1 MFFKKFEINWADLVN
16 EKYKENEIDKKID
29 HRRRD
34 EIKKEKDGQLIDVNY
49 YDRKP
54 RKRLGRKIMQSPSIV
69 FYL

>member
-1 MFFKKFEINWADLVN
+1 M
-16 EKYKENEIDKKID
+16 KYIKKID

-54 RKRLGRKIMQSPSIV
+54 CKRLGRKIMQNPSIV

>member
-1 MFFKKFEINWADLVN
+1 MDLVIL
-16 EKYKENEIDKKID
+16 EKID

-54 RKRLGRKIMQSPSIV
+54 RKRLGRKIMQSLSIV